1 MTGTSAS
8 GIGSAVIGLVLM
20 AAAGGVEAEIDNGEV
35 ERSLQLL
42 EEYAATGSAM
52 SQQSEIDADVY
63 RQQMNQLDAALES
76 EGASSEQLQTFRERA
91 EQIGQE
97 NGILE

>member
-1 MTGTSAS
+1 MKGTSAS
-8 GIGSAVIGLVLM
+8 GVGAAAVGLVLM
-20 AAAGGVEAEIDNGEV
+20 AAAGAVNAEIDSAEI
-35 ERSLQLL
+35 ERSLEMLDD
-42 EEYAATGSAM
+42 YATTGSSM

-63 RQQMNQLDAALES
+63 RQQMDQLDAALES
-76 EGASSEQLQTFRERA
+76 EGASSEQLQNFRQRA

>member
-1 MTGTSAS
+1 MKSTSAT
-8 GIGSAVIGLVLM
+8 GVGAVAAGLVLM
-20 AAAGGVEAEIDNGEV
+20 AAAGVVNAEIDSAEI
-35 ERSLQLL
+35 ERSLEML
-42 EEYAATGSAM
+42 EEYATTGSSM
-52 SQQSEIDADVY
+52 QQSEIDADVY

-76 EGASSEQLQTFRERA
+76 EGASSDQLQNFRQRA